1 MPSSVS
7 QFQRVLCAVDFSE
20 HSRTAL
26 RYAAAIAR
34 RSQGRLTVL
43 FVNDPLLVAAAAA
56 AYDTRALASTTRRQ
70 LQQFVQ
76 GAMGSTADVNC
87 TVTLGEPAKEIHKA
101 AARTRAD
108 LIVLGTRGLGDARKL
123 FVGST
128 AGRVLRTT
136 KSPVLAV
143 PPVSRADRYPSP
155 DWPRQVVAAIELGSR
170 AGDDARRAV
179 GVARWFRARAALAT
193 VVPPAQTP
201 PWLHVNSGDR
211 DRVGLARKALLRV
224 AASVGGDAVPVR
236 VLLGDPAEQIAAAA
250 ADGGAGLIVLLLRPA
265 DRLFGT
271 RQGSVAYRVL
281 CNASMPV
288 LALPDRARA

>member
-1 MPSSVS
+1 MPSSVP

-26 RYAAAIAR
+26 RYAAAITR
-34 RSQGRLTVL
+34 RSQGHLTVL

-76 GAMGSTADVNC
+76 GAVGTAADVHC
-87 TVTLGEPAKEIHKA
+87 AVALGEPAREIHKA
-101 AARTRAD
+101 AARTRAH

-136 KSPVLAV
+136 KSPVLAI
-143 PPVSRADRYPSP
+143 PPVGRSDRYPSP
-155 DWPRQVVAAIELGSR
+155 EWPRQVVAAIELGSR
-170 AGDDARRAV
+170 VGDDARRAV
-179 GVARWFRARAALAT
+179 NVARWFRARAVLAT
-193 VVPPAQTP
+193 VIPPAQTP
-201 PWLHVNSGDR
+201 PWLHVNTGDR
-211 DRVGLARKALLRV
+211 DRVGRARKALLRV
-224 AASVGGDAVPVR
+224 AASIGGDAVPVR

-250 ADGGAGLIVLLLRPA
+250 ADAAARVRGPWHTACSVMRRCRSWHFRIVRGRRPA
-265 DRLFGT
+265 DTKNERG
-271 RQGSVAYRVL
+271 
-281 CNASMPV
+281 
-288 LALPDRARA
+288 ALR